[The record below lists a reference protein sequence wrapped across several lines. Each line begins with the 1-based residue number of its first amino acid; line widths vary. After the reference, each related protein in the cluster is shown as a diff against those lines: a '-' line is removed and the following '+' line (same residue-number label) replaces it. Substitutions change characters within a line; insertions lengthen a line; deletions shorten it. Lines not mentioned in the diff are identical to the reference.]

1 MARDSQRA
9 GAESAAL
16 SRPRPPGAFA
26 AAAVLDSP
34 PAMDSNAEQD
44 DARPRRGGR
53 LRLPLKIT
61 TISWADLAHTLGPI
75 LLASAAAIWLALHFV
90 RPAPPHTI
98 TMSGGPKGSSFETD
112 AERYRAFLAANGIE
126 LKIIPSAG
134 SLQNLNRLT
143 NPHSHVDIALVQA
156 GITEAARQ
164 GADTADLVS
173 LGSMFYQPLTV
184 FYRARRPISR
194 LSQLEGK
201 RIAIGSAGSGTRLL
215 ALALLDANGIELR
228 GPTRLLDLEGEAA
241 RKALLDGRVDA
252 IFLTGDSA
260 PPATIRAMLHTR
272 GVLMFDFPQA
282 DAYTRR
288 FPYLH
293 KLEIPEGAFDL
304 GANLPAKPLSLIAP
318 AVELI
323 AHSDLHPALCDLLI
337 EAAEQ
342 VHGRAN
348 LLQSAHE
355 FPSTYTYTYPL
366 DQEAARYYRSGDR
379 SLAYR
384 YLPFWLA
391 SLVTR
396 IAVVLVPIIVI
407 LVPGLRYLP
416 NLYRWRVDARIHRRY
431 GELMAL
437 EREALGELTAERRA
451 ALIERLE
458 EIERSVIL
466 RKIPGSHA
474 EQLYQLR
481 EHMEFVRRTL
491 SRSAA
496 RAPQQEQAAQ
506 I

>member
-1 MARDSQRA
+1 MESNPVPHRA
-9 GAESAAL
+9 E
-16 SRPRPPGAFA
+16 RRRPGAK
-26 AAAVLDSP
+26 
-34 PAMDSNAEQD
+34 
-44 DARPRRGGR
+44 

-61 TISWADLAHTLGPI
+61 TISWWDLAHTLGPI
-75 LLASAAAIWLALHFV
+75 LLSSAAAIWLALHFV
-90 RPAPPHTI
+90 RPAPPHTLI
-98 TMSGGPKGSSFETD
+98 MSGGPKGSSFETV
-112 AERYRAFLAANGIE
+112 AERYRAILAENGIDLE
-126 LKIIPSAG
+126 VIPSAG
-134 SLQNLNRLT
+134 SLQNLDRLSD
-143 NPHSHVDIALVQA
+143 PHSHVDIALVQA

-164 GADTADLVS
+164 GVNTHDLVS

-194 LSQLEGK
+194 LSQLKGK
-201 RIAIGSAGSGTRLL
+201 RIAIGSPGSGTRLL
-215 ALALLDANGIELR
+215 ALTLLDANGIDLHGR
-228 GPTRLLDLEGEAA
+228 TPLLDLEGEAA
-241 RKALLDGRVDA
+241 RKALLDRRVDA

-272 GVLMFDFPQA
+272 GVRMFDFHQA

-293 KLEIPEGAFDL
+293 KLEIPAGAFDL
-304 GANLPAKPLSLIAP
+304 GANLPAKPLALLAP
-318 AVELI
+318 GVELI

-337 EAAEQ
+337 EAAQE

-355 FPSTYTYTYPL
+355 FPSTYTYTFPL
-366 DQEAARYYRSGDR
+366 DSEAESYYKSGNR

-396 IAVVLVPIIVI
+396 IAVVLVPIVVI
-407 LVPGLRYLP
+407 LIPGLRYLP

-437 EREALGELTAERRA
+437 EREALGELTPERRA
-451 ALIERLE
+451 ALLERLE
-458 EIERSVIL
+458 EIERAVIL

-481 EHMEFVRRTL
+481 EHMEFVRNTL
-491 SRSAA
+491 GRSSA
-496 RAPQQEQAAQ
+496 RARQQAQAAET
-506 I
+506 

>member
-1 MARDSQRA
+1 MEPKR
-9 GAESAAL
+9 ESA
-16 SRPRPPGAFA
+16 REPG
-26 AAAVLDSP
+26 
-34 PAMDSNAEQD
+34 
-44 DARPRRGGR
+44 RGHRRHGAK

-61 TISWADLAHTLGPI
+61 TISWWDLAHTLGPI

-90 RPAPPHTI
+90 RPAPPHTLI
-98 TMSGGPKGSSFETD
+98 MSSGPKGSSFERV
-112 AERYRAFLAANGIE
+112 AERYRSILAENGID
-126 LKIIPSAG
+126 LKILPSAG
-134 SLQNLNRLT
+134 SLQNLDRLSE
-143 NPHSHVDIALVQA
+143 PHSQVDIALVQS
-156 GITEAARQ
+156 GITEAEAARQ
-164 GADTADLVS
+164 GSNTSDLVS

-194 LSQLEGK
+194 LSQLRGK
-201 RIAIGSAGSGTRLL
+201 RIAIGKQGSGTRLL
-215 ALALLDANGIELR
+215 ALALLGGNGIGVH
-228 GPTRLLDLEGEAA
+228 GPTQLLDLEGEPA
-241 RKALLDGRVDA
+241 RQALLAHQADA
-252 IFLTGDSA
+252 IFLSGDSA

-272 GVLMFDFPQA
+272 GVRMFLFRQA
-282 DAYTRR
+282 NAYTRR

-293 KLEIPEGAFDL
+293 ELDIPEGAFDL
-304 GANLPAKPLSLIAP
+304 GANLPAKPIVMLAP

-337 EAAEQ
+337 EAAQE
-342 VHGRAN
+342 VHGRAT

-355 FPSTYTYTYPL
+355 FPNTSTYTFPL
-366 DQEAARYYRSGDR
+366 DSEAASYYKSGDR

-407 LVPGLRYLP
+407 LIPGLRYLP
-416 NLYRWRVDARIHRRY
+416 NLYRWRVDSRIHRRY

-437 EREALGELTAERRA
+437 ERESLGELTPERHA
-451 ALIERLE
+451 ALLERLE

-481 EHMEFVRRTL
+481 EHIRFVRRNL
-491 SRSAA
+491 SRAALRPTQEAQSA
-496 RAPQQEQAAQ
+496 QT
-506 I
+506 